1 MLPLG
6 SGTSHRRCRRVRGDC
21 PWSTE
26 GASYMVKIMEG
37 TDSKGESV
45 KAVEMAVSKLDF
57 QVLIPAL
64 ALQLDDMGQVLSGL
78 SRQ

>member
-1 MLPLG
+1 
-6 SGTSHRRCRRVRGDC
+6 
-21 PWSTE
+21 
-26 GASYMVKIMEG
+26 
-37 TDSKGESV
+37 V

>member
-37 TDSKGESV
+37 TDSKGIYRYSFIFLSRNKELRGLGYLLI
-45 KAVEMAVSKLDF
+45 EQNEDF
-57 QVLIPAL
+57 QE
-64 ALQLDDMGQVLSGL
+64 G
-78 SRQ
+78 